1 MPLCYG
7 RLHLTTDQI
16 ENLCVCDVEAMLE
29 GWKARYKDMQTL
41 LAVYCAMP
49 IINSLSNTK
58 VALEDLVKDENNP
71 DDFSNMTD
79 EELAELAEE

>member
-1 MPLCYG
+1 
-7 RLHLTTDQI
+7 
-16 ENLCVCDVEAMLE
+16 MLE

>member
-1 MPLCYG
+1 M
-7 RLHLTTDQI
+7 
-16 ENLCVCDVEAMLE
+16 
-29 GWKARYKDMQTL
+29 

-58 VALEDLVKDENNP
+58 VTLEDLVKDENNP

-79 EELAELAEE
+79 EELAE